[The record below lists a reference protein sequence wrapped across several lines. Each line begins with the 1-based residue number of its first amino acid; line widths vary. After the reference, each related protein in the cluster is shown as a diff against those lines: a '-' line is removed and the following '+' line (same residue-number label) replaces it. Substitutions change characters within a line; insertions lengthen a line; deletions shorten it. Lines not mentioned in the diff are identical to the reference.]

1 MHAATTRRILNDM
14 YSVSFSEK
22 LFDNTNNKERVCGEE
37 VRTGGGGNGAHYFM
51 VWQVNQTECPG
62 KTIQG

>member
-1 MHAATTRRILNDM
+1 MICT
-14 YSVSFSEK
+14 VSISLKK

-37 VRTGGGGNGAHYFM
+37 VRKGGGGGGGGNGAHYFM